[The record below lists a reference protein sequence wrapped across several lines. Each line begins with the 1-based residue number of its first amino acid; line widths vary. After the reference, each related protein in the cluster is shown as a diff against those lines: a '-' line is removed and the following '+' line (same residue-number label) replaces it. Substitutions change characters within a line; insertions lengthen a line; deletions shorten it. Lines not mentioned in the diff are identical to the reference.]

1 MITRLLHVR
10 PPVASLGVPAA
21 LAPPADATPG
31 SSCEEST
38 RRSWFGLLPP
48 PWNSA
53 PVAAQP
59 AARAF
64 GGRRK
69 GAEGLRANASGRW
82 TRGGMAAR
90 GTAPELGARLSLDD
104 FLIEKELARTQAG
117 TVYKAKHGRSG
128 KMVVL
133 KARRSAEIGRDGSI
147 EHEVW

>member
-1 MITRLLHVR
+1 M
-10 PPVASLGVPAA
+10 P
-21 LAPPADATPG
+21 
-31 SSCEEST
+31 
-38 RRSWFGLLPP
+38 
-48 PWNSA
+48 
-53 PVAAQP
+53 
-59 AARAF
+59 
-64 GGRRK
+64 
-69 GAEGLRANASGRW
+69 ANASGRW

>member
-1 MITRLLHVR
+1 MHTQVQVWFTPSEFCARCR
-10 PPVASLGVPAA
+10 ATSSEGV
-21 LAPPADATPG
+21 
-31 SSCEEST
+31 
-38 RRSWFGLLPP
+38 W
-48 PWNSA
+48 
-53 PVAAQP
+53 
-59 AARAF
+59 
-64 GGRRK
+64 

-147 EHEVW
+147 EHEVR

>member
-1 MITRLLHVR
+1 MWE
-10 PPVASLGVPAA
+10 ALG
-21 LAPPADATPG
+21 LPG
-31 SSCEEST
+31 MLMELVEGGGFGVEEPG
-38 RRSWFGLLPP
+38 R
-48 PWNSA
+48 
-53 PVAAQP
+53 
-59 AARAF
+59 
-64 GGRRK
+64 RRK

-147 EHEVW
+147 EHEVR